1 MKEHHSKAINVRDF
15 LDYILRNFLQLI
27 LFSSLVAVIFYFY
40 ASTIPNTYV
49 SSAIL
54 KVDRIDNQSNSNI
67 SNGGLLSSF
76 SGFGNAGDKDTTEL
90 IKRITSI
97 TFYNELMKD
106 EDLEVKLAAIKSF
119 DKKNNTEVYDKE
131 IYSKNLK
138 KWVVTNNNER
148 KYSSQAIF
156 YKFYLQNLSVSID
169 KDSGLVMIA
178 FEHPSPNFA
187 SDFINELVNEL
198 NIVVANE
205 KINQAQS
212 KIDYINTIIE
222 SNQKDQVKVFLN
234 KMLEEEYKSLLLFA
248 PENNKP
254 YKLLDY
260 PVVPE
265 IPSYPNKIIHFILG
279 FFFGL
284 FLLSS
289 YLSFRYVFI
298 SSKA

>member
-1 MKEHHSKAINVRDF
+1 MKERHSKAINVRDF

-54 KVDRIDNQSNSNI
+54 KVDHIDNQSNSI
-67 SNGGLLSSF
+67 VSNGGLLSSL
-76 SGFGNAGDKDTTEL
+76 SGFGNAGDKGTTEL

-97 TFYNELMKD
+97 TFYNELMED

-119 DKKNNTEVYDKE
+119 DKKNNTAVYDEE

-156 YKFYLQNLSVSID
+156 YNFYLQNLSVSID

-212 KIDYINTIIE
+212 RIDYINTIIE
-222 SNQKDQVKVFLN
+222 SNQKDQVKFFLN

-265 IPSYPNKIIHFILG
+265 KPSYPNKIIHFILG

-284 FLLSS
+284 FLLFS

>member
-1 MKEHHSKAINVRDF
+1 MKERHIKAINVRDF
-15 LDYILRNFLQLI
+15 LDYILRNLLQLI

-54 KVDRIDNQSNSNI
+54 KVDHIDNQSNSNV
-67 SNGGLLSSF
+67 SNGGLLSSL

-97 TFYNELMKD
+97 TFYNQLMED

-138 KWVVTNNNER
+138 KWVVTNNER

-156 YKFYLQNLSVSID
+156 YNFYLQNLSVSID

-234 KMLEEEYKSLLLFA
+234 EMLEQEYKSLLLFA

-265 IPSYPNKIIHFILG
+265 KPSYPNKITYFILG

-284 FLLSS
+284 FLLLS
-289 YLSFRYVFI
+289 YLSLRYVFI

>member
-1 MKEHHSKAINVRDF
+1 MKERHSKAINVRDF

-27 LFSSLVAVIFYFY
+27 LSSSLVAVIFYFY

-54 KVDRIDNQSNSNI
+54 KVDHIDNQSNSI
-67 SNGGLLSSF
+67 VSNGGLLSSL
-76 SGFGNAGDKDTTEL
+76 SGFGNAGDKGTTEL

-97 TFYNELMKD
+97 TFYNELMED

-119 DKKNNTEVYDKE
+119 DKKNNTAVYDEE

-138 KWVVTNNNER
+138 KWVLTNNNER

-156 YKFYLQNLSVSID
+156 YNFYLQNLSVSID

-212 KIDYINTIIE
+212 RIDYINTIIE
-222 SNQKDQVKVFLN
+222 SNQKDQVKFFLN

-265 IPSYPNKIIHFILG
+265 KPSYPNKIIHFILG

-284 FLLSS
+284 FLLFS